1 MSSTS
6 AVGLCGHA
14 VRSWRIVIVLSALAL
29 LSVDVSAI
37 EEFQKSNMVGRN
49 PLHSFKLR
57 WFRNERSVRKPPVPA
72 RSVRSPKMIKGSCLV
87 RQHPDRRSV
96 AAWFGLDRELDD
108 ALHHNRIKDS
118 TKHCNHP
125 LAGMTNP
132 TVNIFGLSRQTPC
145 AIPASLSTS
154 SRTSQ
159 ASGNDDSSPSLNRPW
174 WPRVACDP
182 PGRAWRR
189 ICFRRKVGE
198 GRDCYQACRDA
209 ALTWEFDTGHKG
221 IMAATPY
228 RETHPSL
235 SPQARHWRR
244 RRLLESETTGVDENI
259 TIQSPPQ
266 PVQQIWWGPGRK
278 LVTYTALGL
287 PWLSLYAVSPV
298 TVVYDVID
306 QRGAGTTYT
315 STAFATG
322 PGHWLRGE
330 ERVTVCHR
338 DVDDTVDVE
347 ILSYSQ
353 AASDTWMGRI
363 AWPVLGRMQRSFFQ
377 QQLRSL
383 QRVGQDASPEQT
395 PSMQIQ

>member
-1 MSSTS
+1 MGSKS
-6 AVGLCGHA
+6 AIDTCQTE
-14 VRSWRIVIVLSALAL
+14 RSWKVVIVLSAWAL
-29 LSVDVSAI
+29 LSANVSAV
-37 EEFQKSNMVGRN
+37 EEFQRSNMVGRS

-57 WFRNERSVRKPPVPA
+57 WFRNERSVRRTTVNA
-72 RSVRSPKMIKGSCLV
+72 LGVQSPKLIKGSCLV
-87 RQHPDRRSV
+87 RQHPDRRSA
-96 AAWFGLDRELDD
+96 AAWFGLDREMDG

-132 TVNIFGLSRQTPC
+132 TLHIFGLSLQTPC

-154 SRTSQ
+154 FRTSQ
-159 ASGNDDSSPSLNRPW
+159 TDGNDDSGPSMKGPW

-189 ICFRRKVGE
+189 ICFRRKVGV

-209 ALTWEFDTGHKG
+209 ALTWEFGAGHKG
-221 IMAATPY
+221 IVAATPY
-228 RETHPSL
+228 HEAHPSP
-235 SPQARHWRR
+235 SPLARR
-244 RRLLESETTGVDENI
+244 SSADQI
-259 TIQSPPQ
+259 MTIPTPPQ
-266 PVQQIWWGPGRK
+266 TVQQIWWGPGRK

-287 PWLSLYAVSPV
+287 PPWLSLYAVSPV

-306 QRGAGTTYT
+306 QRGLGTTYT

-338 DVDDTVDVE
+338 DVDDTVDIE

-353 AASDTWMGRI
+353 AASDTWMGRV

-377 QQLRSL
+377 QQLRAL
-383 QRVGQDASPEQT
+383 QRVGRDASPEQ
-395 PSMQIQ
+395 PQIQ